1 MLSKIIN
8 AFGSICIYWRNLAVR
23 LNNSGGPL
31 VTYLII
37 TVCTFVFL
45 RDNGFT
51 FYLPDL
57 VRQPF
62 AIIGYQF
69 THHSF
74 GHLFGNM
81 LFLMLFG
88 PPCEKYLGHLKF
100 LTLFLLSGIISAL
113 GFAAIWNEAHII
125 GASGAISGL
134 LATYPFVQERFY
146 ERVFAVVVCTTYFW
160 LQVLSTIQDIQAPL
174 FASVAH
180 FAHIIGGAAGL
191 ICFVVFLRPEI
202 NLRSRSSDQR

>member
-1 MLSKIIN
+1 MFLHN
-8 AFGSICIYWRNLAVR
+8 DG
-23 LNNSGGPL
+23 
-31 VTYLII
+31 
-37 TVCTFVFL
+37 FV
-45 RDNGFT
+45 

-62 AIIGYQF
+62 ALIGYQF
-69 THHSF
+69 THYAF

-88 PPCEKYLGHLKF
+88 PACEKYLGHLKF
-100 LTLFLLSGIISAL
+100 LTLFLVSGIISAL
-113 GFAAIWNEAHII
+113 GFGAIWTEAHVI

-134 LATYPFVQERFY
+134 LAIYPFVQERFY
-146 ERVFAVVVCTTYFW
+146 EKVFAVIVCTTYFW
-160 LQVLSTIQDIQAPL
+160 LQVLSTVQDIQVPA

-191 ICFVVFLRPEI
+191 ICFVSFLKPGI
-202 NLRSRSSDQR
+202 SLRSRSTDQR

>member
-1 MLSKIIN
+1 M
-8 AFGSICIYWRNLAVR
+8 
-23 LNNSGGPL
+23 
-31 VTYLII
+31 
-37 TVCTFVFL
+37 
-45 RDNGFT
+45 
-51 FYLPDL
+51 
-57 VRQPF
+57 
-62 AIIGYQF
+62 
-69 THHSF
+69 
-74 GHLFGNM
+74 
-81 LFLMLFG
+81 
-88 PPCEKYLGHLKF
+88 
-100 LTLFLLSGIISAL
+100 LSGIISAL

-134 LATYPFVQERFY
+134 LAIYPFVQERFY